1 MARQNLLIVDGDAR
15 TRRVLEVS
23 LRKAGY
29 SITVTDTMAQ
39 ALQFLEL
46 TDPEL
51 IISDTKLPDGDGFE
65 FCRLVKSHSRWGQ
78 IPFIF
83 LTSATELEEKVR
95 GLELGVD
102 DYLTKPIYVKEVTVR
117 VKMLLQRK
125 QQERIGKKDART
137 KFSGQLA
144 DMAIVD
150 LLQTIEISRKSGTIE
165 FETDLGHATVWFRDG
180 RVIDALMGRLQ
191 AEAVI
196 YRLLGLSDG
205 AFEVEF
211 RPINRIAAIEDST
224 QSLLMEGMRRVDE
237 WGRLLEG
244 LPPLDHV
251 LTVDTR
257 QAMREAM
264 DLPLKQVGLLRRF
277 NGKRTIIQ
285 VIDDSGLDDLQAL
298 ELISQMYFEGV
309 LTEQHES
316 YVEET
321 SGEYEQALDEWN
333 LHHAT
338 SRAIQPVAMVAN
350 LGQGESANDLPPLP
364 AFPQPFPGASGAME
378 HDDVLVGGIP
388 DESGSGPADS
398 PDAATT
404 SYPARVMESS
414 RAPTQTIASQMG
426 VARAEVAG
434 EIETEAD
441 APVPVPRASSSVVVR
456 LRQPSVQVVTTPP
469 RGIAAALEEAPAI
482 SSPSQLLHE
491 SDADMS
497 RLNAMVASAMAA
509 QSTVTPANVVAR
521 DAQESVAERVT
532 DAQASTPWWMWA
544 VLGVAA
550 TVALVVASERVLRRD
565 VPKDSSVAS
574 APAET
579 KQQVPAAVVEPVTVK
594 KVEVLEAPPRPA
606 TIDVPPEV
614 PIAKKVEPDPE
625 PPTIARRTEPDPE
638 SPTIAKRTEPDPF
651 DLLLNPPMT
660 AGQQQKLEQ
669 AQKLYRAGK
678 TKDAAAALEALTI
691 EAPRAAEAQ
700 VLLATVRVDQ
710 GKLAE
715 ALTAAKAAVAI
726 DASQADAYLV
736 IGLVQQ
742 QSGETAEAVAAYQR
756 YLELAPKA
764 RYATTV
770 RAELRKLERKLT
782 AP

>member
-29 SITVTDTMAQ
+29 SITVTDTMTQ

-51 IISDTKLPDGDGFE
+51 IISDTRLPDGDGFE

-165 FETDLGHATVWFRDG
+165 FETDLGQAMVWFRDG
-180 RVIDALMGRLQ
+180 RVIDAQMGRLQ

-211 RPINRIAAIEDST
+211 KPINRIAAIEDST

-251 LTVDTR
+251 LTVDTQ

-264 DLPLKQVGLLRRF
+264 DLPLKHVGLLRRF

-285 VIDDSGLDDLQAL
+285 VIDDSGLDDLRAL

-316 YVEET
+316 YADS
-321 SGEYEQALDEWN
+321 SGEYERELEEWN

-338 SRAIQPVAMVAN
+338 SRAIQPVSAVAEN
-350 LGQGESANDLPPLP
+350 LAQGESANDLPPLP
-364 AFPQPFPGASGAME
+364 SFPQPFPGASGAME

-414 RAPTQTIASQMG
+414 RAATQTIASPMG
-426 VARAEVAG
+426 AARHEAAG
-434 EIETEAD
+434 EVEMEMD
-441 APVPVPRASSSVVVR
+441 APMPVPRASSSVVVR
-456 LRQPSVQVVTTPP
+456 LREASVPVVTTPP
-469 RGIAAALEEAPAI
+469 RGIAMVVEETPAI

-497 RLNAMVASAMAA
+497 RLNAMVANAMAA
-509 QSTVTPANVVAR
+509 QSAVTAANVPAR
-521 DAQESVAERVT
+521 EARESATDRVIE
-532 DAQASTPWWMWA
+532 AQATTPWWMWA
-544 VLGVAA
+544 VLGVTA
-550 TVALVVASERVLRRD
+550 TVALVVASERVMRRD

-574 APAET
+574 AAAET
-579 KQQVPAAVVEPVTVK
+579 KHQVPADVVEPVTVK
-594 KVEVLEAPPRPA
+594 KIEV
-606 TIDVPPEV
+606 VPPPTEPTTRDLPPDV

-625 PPTIARRTEPDPE
+625 PPTIA
-638 SPTIAKRTEPDPF
+638 KRTEPDPF
-651 DLLLNPPMT
+651 DLVNPPLT
-660 AGQQQKLEQ
+660 PEQQQKLEQ

-678 TKDAAAALEALTI
+678 TKDAAAALEALI
-691 EAPRAAEAQ
+691 VEAPRAAEAQ

-710 GKLAE
+710 GKLPE
-715 ALTAAKAAVAI
+715 ALTAAKAAVEI

-742 QSGETAEAVAAYQR
+742 QTGESAEAVAAFQR

>member
-51 IISDTKLPDGDGFE
+51 IISDTRLPDGDGFE

-165 FETDLGHATVWFRDG
+165 FETDLGQATVWFRDG
-180 RVIDALMGRLQ
+180 RVIDAQMGRLQ

-211 RPINRIAAIEDST
+211 KAINRIAAIEDST

-316 YVEET
+316 EVEDT
-321 SGEYEQALDEWN
+321 SGEYERELEEWN

-338 SRAIQPVAMVAN
+338 SRAIQPVSAVAAN
-350 LGQGESANDLPPLP
+350 LAQGESANDLPPLP
-364 AFPQPFPGASGAME
+364 SFPQPFPGASGSME

-414 RAPTQTIASQMG
+414 RAAMQTIASQMG
-426 VARAEVAG
+426 VARAEAAG
-434 EIETEAD
+434 EIEMETD

-456 LRQPSVQVVTTPP
+456 LREPSVQVVTTPP
-469 RGIAAALEEAPAI
+469 RGIAVALEEAPAI

-497 RLNAMVASAMAA
+497 RLNAMVATAMAA
-509 QSTVTPANVVAR
+509 QSATTAANVPAR
-521 DAQESVAERVT
+521 EAQESRADRVVE
-532 DAQASTPWWMWA
+532 AQASTPWWMWA

-550 TVALVVASERVLRRD
+550 TVALVVASERILRRD

-574 APAET
+574 AAAET

-594 KVEVLEAPPRPA
+594 KVEVIELPTPA
-606 TIDVPPEV
+606 TRDLPPEV

-625 PPTIARRTEPDPE
+625 PPTIA
-638 SPTIAKRTEPDPF
+638 KRTEPDPF
-651 DLLLNPPMT
+651 DLVNPPLT
-660 AGQQQKLEQ
+660 AEQQQKLEQ

-678 TKDAAAALEALTI
+678 TKDAAAALEGLI
-691 EAPRAAEAQ
+691 GEAPRAAEAQ

-710 GKLAE
+710 GKLPE
-715 ALTAAKAAVAI
+715 ALTAAKAAVEI

-742 QSGETAEAVAAYQR
+742 QTGEAAEAVAAYQR

-770 RAELRKLERKLT
+770 RAELRKLERKLA

>member
-51 IISDTKLPDGDGFE
+51 IISDTRLPDGDGFE
-65 FCRLVKSHSRWGQ
+65 FCRLVKSHTRWGQ

-165 FETDLGHATVWFRDG
+165 FETDLGQATVWFRDG

-211 RPINRIAAIEDST
+211 KPINRIAAIEDST

-264 DLPLKQVGLLRRF
+264 ELPLKQVGLLRRF

-316 YVEET
+316 YAEEQ
-321 SGEYEQALDEWN
+321 SGEYEKELDEWN

-338 SRAIQPVAMVAN
+338 SRAIQPIATVVPN

-364 AFPQPFPGASGAME
+364 SFPQPFPGASGAME

-414 RAPTQTIASQMG
+414 RAATQTIASQMG
-426 VARAEVAG
+426 AARAEAAG
-434 EIETEAD
+434 EIEMEAD
-441 APVPVPRASSSVVVR
+441 APLPVPRASSSVVVR
-456 LRQPSVQVVTTPP
+456 LRAATIVTTPP
-469 RGIAAALEEAPAI
+469 RGMAAVALEEAPAI

-497 RLNAMVASAMAA
+497 RLNAMVATALAA
-509 QSTVTPANVVAR
+509 QSAVTPASVTAR
-521 DAQESVAERVT
+521 EAQESVAERVVEP
-532 DAQASTPWWMWA
+532 QASTPWWMWA

-550 TVALVVASERVLRRD
+550 TVALVVASERILNRD
-565 VPKDSSVAS
+565 VSKDSRVAS
-574 APAET
+574 AAAET

-594 KVEVLEAPPRPA
+594 KVEVLPPLPKTPDEPIAKRAEP
-606 TIDVPPEV
+606 DPE
-614 PIAKKVEPDPE
+614 PIAKKVE
-625 PPTIARRTEPDPE
+625 PE

-651 DLLLNPPMT
+651 DLVNPSMT
-660 AGQQQKLEQ
+660 PEQQQKLEQ
-669 AQKLYRAGK
+669 AQKLYRAGR
-678 TKDAAAALEALTI
+678 TKDAATALAALVA

-710 GKLAE
+710 GKLPE
-715 ALTAAKAAVAI
+715 ALAAAKAAVEI
-726 DASQADAYLV
+726 DATQADAYLV

-742 QSGETAEAVAAYQR
+742 QTGETAEAVAAYQR

-770 RAELRKLERKLT
+770 RAELRKLERKPT